1 MYIHHLRKSVMG
13 NGGSMSHKSKCG
25 GKVAA
30 KPHRRFLGNGITEA
44 VYDTDLGVVK
54 PTKILQNI
62 RIKKSAIP
70 KKYIT
75 FE

>member
-1 MYIHHLRKSVMG
+1 MYIHHLRKSTMG
-13 NGGSMSHKSKCG
+13 NGGSMSHKCSYG
-25 GKVAA
+25 GSIVA

-75 FE
+75 FD

>member
-1 MYIHHLRKSVMG
+1 MYIHYLRKSTMG
-13 NGGSMSHKSKCG
+13 NGGPMSHKCKCG
-25 GKVAA
+25 GKIVA
-30 KPHRRFLGNGITEA
+30 KPHKRILGNGITET

-75 FE
+75 FD